1 MANLKASKQDIKVNR
16 RNQIR
21 NKQLKTYL
29 KTAIKRARLAIESI
43 NDSSASIVH
52 QACRTI
58 DKMVSKGIIK
68 KNNAAR
74 NKSRLMV
81 ALNNAKSK

>member
-29 KTAIKRARLAIESI
+29 KTAIKAARLAIESF
-43 NDSSASIVH
+43 NESSAAVVQKSC
-52 QACRTI
+52 QTI
-58 DKMVSKGIIK
+58 DRMVAKGIIK

-74 NKSRLMV
+74 NKSRLMT
-81 ALNNAKSK
+81 ALNIAKSK

>member
-29 KTAIKRARLAIESI
+29 KTAIKQARLAIESI
-43 NDSSASIVH
+43 NDSSASIVQ